1 MTAQRAVEHRQTD
14 NMAQNNLDFSK
25 LITAL
30 SAHLQTMGASGKQIS
45 PYSGLDLTPTPTVYE
60 QENGM
65 DRSGPLRRLR
75 QMDASRPDATAG
87 AGMNDPKQVMEM
99 LATVMHLQNAQQE
112 GVATTDL
119 RNAQTK
125 DLAGK
130 TATRDN
136 EEAFAKALGFPN
148 MDTYKL
154 VQAHVDQQN
163 KLNLS
168 NDALKERRT
177 ASLHNLIQSAGML
190 PGGEHIAKAALEQLA
205 NESGV
210 KVAPQVDTTN
220 QKLAQRAAGRGV
232 PVAASAVNPPAAS
245 PASATGTTPAAPTTA
260 MDISRLAN
268 TPAIAPTPQLYPAVA
283 DQARMLGQP
292 AGSFTPAV
300 FNPAGPTPANLVAN
314 PAFNPEVAAAKL
326 NATQPQPL
334 DMSSLVI
341 PTPAVAA
348 APTNVNGMG
357 VPRTVVPPDK
367 NALLAILAN
376 MTNGGQQA
384 RRDRNGLLS
393 VY

>member
-154 VQAHVDQQN
+154 VQAHIDQQN

-177 ASLHNLIQSAGML
+177 ASLHNLVQSAGLL

-245 PASATGTTPAAPTTA
+245 PAPATGTTPAAPTTA